1 MRGESAVIV
10 MLLADGQRRSFK
22 EIQTVTGLES
32 TSLANELTSLTDNGL
47 LEQTV
52 VPDDDVYLI
61 TAKGL
66 LATPDSD
73 A

>member
-1 MRGESAVIV
+1 MKDESAVIV
-10 MLLADGQRRSFK
+10 MVLVDGQERSFK
-22 EIQTVTGLES
+22 EIQASTGLES
-32 TSLANELTSLTDNGL
+32 AELALELKSLVDDGL

-66 LATPDSD
+66 LANPDRD